1 MGTFSR
7 ISNVVRAEVNEVLNQ
22 VEDPKKMV
30 RQMIRD
36 MEDALDDAVDAVG
49 HAIANEKLLERR
61 IAQKQADSALWTRK
75 AEDAMDAGAEEL
87 ARKALFQKVAVDEA
101 VNTLQKA
108 REEAEEVTAMLKQR
122 LAELKAKL
130 ASARARQS
138 TLAIRRQV
146 VQEMRQDARVTAY
159 DEFVQDVAREEAT
172 AEIYAEMMGGDDA
185 QLQEEFDKLERKQR
199 VEAEMQALK
208 EKIKQSADQNNES
221 EQEK

>member
-1 MGTFSR
+1 ML
-7 ISNVVRAEVNEVLNQ
+7 VQ
-22 VEDPKKMV
+22 
-30 RQMIRD
+30 
-36 MEDALDDAVDAVG
+36 
-49 HAIANEKLLERR
+49 
-61 IAQKQADSALWTRK
+61 
-75 AEDAMDAGAEEL
+75 EEL

-159 DEFVQDVAREEAT
+159 DEFVRDVAHEEAT

-185 QLQEEFDKLERKQR
+185 QLQEEFDKLEQKQR

-208 EKIKQSADQNNES
+208 EKVKQSADQNNES
-221 EQEK
+221 EAGEIIMLAKRFLLK